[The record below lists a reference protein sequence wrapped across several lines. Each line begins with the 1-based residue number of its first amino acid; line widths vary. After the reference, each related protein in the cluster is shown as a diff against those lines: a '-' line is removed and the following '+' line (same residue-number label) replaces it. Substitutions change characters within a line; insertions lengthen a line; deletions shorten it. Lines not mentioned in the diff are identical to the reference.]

1 MAREAAAT
9 LRVGARA
16 VLRCRLHR
24 TKDGETLSKLY
35 KVYKLYGAV
44 EERARSL
51 RWNRDGIAWGAVAA
65 LTNATKFAKDTAVFV
80 CCTDGAALLYCEVVV
95 LDCEHGALLPRM
107 ATPSPLPP
115 CHGHPSP
122 PPQPS
127 QIVRYRTAQTYPKTP
142 VLKVGAA

>member
-9 LRVGARA
+9 LGRVRVGTRA

-80 CCTDGAALLYCEVVV
+80 CCTDGAALLDCEVVQ
-95 LDCEHGALLPRM
+95 LNIHGREHGALLHRWP
-107 ATPSPLPP
+107 PPPPLPSLP
-115 CHGHPSP
+115 RSCGIEQLRLYS
-122 PPQPS
+122 
-127 QIVRYRTAQTYPKTP
+127 KTP